1 MADNKSVLEEAL
13 LEAQQLEEAVKSNA
27 KEILAATMK
36 QEIEELVKES
46 LNEQEEDD
54 FVDEDEVS
62 LDFEDDDDEE
72 YEDQEEEEFVA
83 PEGEEEAMVSIGMEM
98 GTDEPALDL
107 TRASDDEVLKVFKS
121 MGAEDGIV
129 VTQDGDTIDIED
141 QEAGTEYKIELAES
155 KFRNNLLIR
164 EGYDKKDSMDETF
177 VDAVD
182 DSEMYEM
189 DYMDKETMEGYGKHH
204 MDEMEDEYMEGYG
217 KKHMSEME
225 DEPIYEI
232 SLEDEMA
239 LGEEDMDFEELNE
252 LENEMEMEEGS
263 HWGGNKHDY
272 HREMGAD
279 GHRHRMG
286 DVGGGK
292 YGKGGHYKDYEMLEG
307 DYSDRHMNEQTFMDK
322 VMKQINDLLDDA
334 EKAKL
339 KEKGGSSWIKGVLEK
354 AKKEANKKAMVK
366 KALGFFKSD
375 GIITSDKSGSLGS
388 FLARIMQKELEDNP
402 SQKGLRKSGT
412 GESIPARTRT
422 EMLKGV
428 GGVKKGEEEVDEAS
442 RTYGF
447 GSKSGRGLRKA
458 FTPNRYHEYPM
469 NESSRDSINKI
480 IETAKQLQTENRHYR
495 EKNKEYRQALKVF
508 RDKLN
513 EVAVFN
519 ANLAYSTKLFTEHS
533 TTKKE
538 KVNILRRFDNVT
550 TLNESKNLFNSLNS
564 ELNSKVNK
572 LNESVQKTITKTPS
586 GGSSVNLIESKT
598 YESPQITRMREI
610 MGKL

>member
-62 LDFEDDDDEE
+62 LDFDDDDEE

-83 PEGEEEAMVSIGMEM
+83 PEGEEEEAMVSIGMEM

-189 DYMDKETMEGYGKHH
+189 DYMDKETMEGYGKKH
-204 MDEMEDEYMEGYG
+204 MSEMEDEYMEGYG
-217 KKHMSEME
+217 KKHMSEVE

-239 LGEEDMDFEELNE
+239 LGEEDMDVEELNE
-252 LENEMEMEEGS
+252 LEKEMEMEEGRN
-263 HWGGNKHDY
+263 WGGNKDDY

-292 YGKGGHYKDYEMLEG
+292 YGKGGHYKDYM
-307 DYSDRHMNEQTFMDK
+307 
-322 VMKQINDLLDDA
+322 
-334 EKAKL
+334 
-339 KEKGGSSWIKGVLEK
+339 
-354 AKKEANKKAMVK
+354 
-366 KALGFFKSD
+366 
-375 GIITSDKSGSLGS
+375 
-388 FLARIMQKELEDNP
+388 
-402 SQKGLRKSGT
+402 
-412 GESIPARTRT
+412 
-422 EMLKGV
+422 
-428 GGVKKGEEEVDEAS
+428 GEEDHSDEEMEEAS

-480 IETAKQLQTENRHYR
+480 IKTAKQLQTENRHYR

-550 TLNESKNLFNSLNS
+550 TLNESKNLFKSLNS
-564 ELNSKVNK
+564 ELNSKVSK

-598 YESPQITRMREI
+598 YESPQIARMREI

>member
-1 MADNKSVLEEAL
+1 MADKKSVLEEAL

-54 FVDEDEVS
+54 FVDMEDEEEVS
-62 LDFEDDDDEE
+62 TDFVDEDDDEE

-83 PEGEEEAMVSIGMEM
+83 PEGEEEAMVSMTM
-98 GTDEPALDL
+98 GADEPALDL
-107 TRASDDEVLKVFKS
+107 TSASDDEVLKVFKS

-155 KFRNNLLIR
+155 KLRNNLLIT
-164 EGYDKKDSMDETF
+164 EDYDKNDSMDESY
-177 VDAVD
+177 VD
-182 DSEMYEM
+182 DEEMNEMYK
-189 DYMDKETMEGYGKHH
+189 DKESN
-204 MDEMEDEYMEGYG
+204 EGYG
-217 KKHMSEME
+217 KKHMDENGEKEMYEMGMDEPTYEITLAGVDEEGLDEME
-225 DEPIYEI
+225 DMD
-232 SLEDEMA
+232 DEMM
-239 LGEEDMDFEELNE
+239 EMEDMDDEMMEMEDMDVEELNE
-252 LENEMEMEEGS
+252 LEDELEEG
-263 HWGGNKHDY
+263 HDWGGNKHDY
-272 HREMGAD
+272 HREMGTD
-279 GHRHRMG
+279 GHRHRTG

-292 YGKGGHYKDYEMLEG
+292 YGKGGHYKDYEMGEMDHMEDETNEGANWGGNKG
-307 DYSDRHMNEQTFMDK
+307 DYHREMGADGHRHRTGDIGGGK
-322 VMKQINDLLDDA
+322 YG
-334 EKAKL
+334 
-339 KEKGGSSWIKGVLEK
+339 KGGHYKDYEMGEM
-354 AKKEANKKAMVK
+354 N
-366 KALGFFKSD
+366 SD
-375 GIITSDKSGSLGS
+375 
-388 FLARIMQKELEDNP
+388 E
-402 SQKGLRKSGT
+402 
-412 GESIPARTRT
+412 
-422 EMLKGV
+422 EM
-428 GGVKKGEEEVDEAS
+428 EEAS

-447 GSKSGRGLRKA
+447 GSKSGRGLRKGI
-458 FTPNRYHEYPM
+458 TNNRNLEFPI
-469 NESSRDSINKI
+469 NESTKSSMSKI
-480 IETAKQLQTENRHYR
+480 IKTAKQLQTENRQFR

-519 ANLAYSTKLFTEHS
+519 ANLAYSTKLFTEHT

-538 KVNILRRFDNVT
+538 KVNILRRFDGVT
-550 TLNESKNLFNSLNS
+550 TLNESKNLFNSFDR
-564 ELNSKVNK
+564 ELNSKSNK

>member
-1 MADNKSVLEEAL
+1 MADKKSVLEEAL

-54 FVDEDEVS
+54 FVDMEDEEEVS
-62 LDFEDDDDEE
+62 TDFVDEDDDEE

-83 PEGEEEAMVSIGMEM
+83 PEEEEEAMVSMGMSM
-98 GTDEPALDL
+98 DADEPALDL
-107 TRASDDEVLKVFKS
+107 TMSSDDEVLKVFKS

-155 KFRNNLLIR
+155 KLRNNLLIT
-164 EGYDKKDSMDETF
+164 EDYDKNDSMDESY
-177 VDAVD
+177 VD
-182 DSEMYEM
+182 DEEMNEMYK
-189 DYMDKETMEGYGKHH
+189 DKESN
-204 MDEMEDEYMEGYG
+204 EGYG
-217 KKHMSEME
+217 KKPMDEMDMDEPTYEITLMGDEEEGLDEME
-225 DEPIYEI
+225 DMD
-232 SLEDEMA
+232 DEMM
-239 LGEEDMDFEELNE
+239 EMEDMDVEELNE
-252 LENEMEMEEGS
+252 LEDELEEGHNWGGNKHDYHREMGTDGHRHRTGDVGGGKYGKGGHYKDYEMMEMDHMEDETNEGAN
-263 HWGGNKHDY
+263 WGGNKHDY

-279 GHRHRMG
+279 GHRHRTG
-286 DVGGGK
+286 DIGGGK
-292 YGKGGHYKDYEMLEG
+292 YGKGGHYKDYEMGE
-307 DYSDRHMNEQTFMDK
+307 M
-322 VMKQINDLLDDA
+322 
-334 EKAKL
+334 
-339 KEKGGSSWIKGVLEK
+339 
-354 AKKEANKKAMVK
+354 
-366 KALGFFKSD
+366 KSD
-375 GIITSDKSGSLGS
+375 
-388 FLARIMQKELEDNP
+388 E
-402 SQKGLRKSGT
+402 
-412 GESIPARTRT
+412 
-422 EMLKGV
+422 EM
-428 GGVKKGEEEVDEAS
+428 EEAS

-458 FTPNRYHEYPM
+458 ISNNRNYEYPM
-469 NESSRDSINKI
+469 NESTKSSMSKI
-480 IETAKQLQTENRHYR
+480 IKTAKQLQTENRQFR

-519 ANLAYSTKLFTEHS
+519 ANLAYSTKLFTEHT

-538 KVNILRRFDNVT
+538 KVNILRRFDGVT
-550 TLNESKNLFNSLNS
+550 TLNESKNLFNSFDR
-564 ELNSKVNK
+564 ELNSKSNK

>member
-1 MADNKSVLEEAL
+1 MADNKSVLEQAL

-27 KEILAATMK
+27 KEILASTMK

-54 FVDEDEVS
+54 FVDMEDEEEVS
-62 LDFEDDDDEE
+62 MDFDDDDDEE
-72 YEDQEEEEFVA
+72 YEDQEEEEFMMA
-83 PEGEEEAMVSIGMEM
+83 PEEEEAMVSMEM

-107 TRASDDEVLKVFKS
+107 TQASDDEVLKVFKS

-155 KFRNNLLIR
+155 KLRNNLLIR

-177 VDAVD
+177 VDDVE
-182 DSEMYEM
+182 EMNE
-189 DYMDKETMEGYGKHH
+189 MDKETKEGHYGKKP
-204 MDEMEDEYMEGYG
+204 MDEMDHMDKESNEGYG
-217 KKHMSEME
+217 KKPMDEMDMMK
-225 DEPIYEI
+225 DEPVYEI

-239 LGEEDMDFEELNE
+239 LDEMEDMEMDVEELNE
-252 LENEMEMEEGS
+252 LEMDKEMEEG
-263 HWGGNKHDY
+263 HMKNWGGNKHDY

-292 YGKGGHYKDYEMLEG
+292 YGKGGHYKDYEMGEM
-307 DYSDRHMNEQTFMDK
+307 DHMDK
-322 VMKQINDLLDDA
+322 ETNEGAHWGGNKDDYHREMGA
-334 EKAKL
+334 DGHRHRTGDIGGGKYG
-339 KEKGGSSWIKGVLEK
+339 KGGHYKDYEMGE
-354 AKKEANKKAMVK
+354 M
-366 KALGFFKSD
+366 KSD
-375 GIITSDKSGSLGS
+375 
-388 FLARIMQKELEDNP
+388 E
-402 SQKGLRKSGT
+402 
-412 GESIPARTRT
+412 
-422 EMLKGV
+422 EM
-428 GGVKKGEEEVDEAS
+428 EEAS

-447 GSKSGRGLRKA
+447 GSKSGRGLRKG
-458 FTPNRYHEYPM
+458 FTNNRNLEFPI
-469 NESSRDSINKI
+469 NESSRESIQKI
-480 IETAKQLQTENRHYR
+480 IATAKQLQTENRQFR

-508 RDKLN
+508 RNKLN

-538 KVNILRRFDNVT
+538 KVNILRRFDNVK
-550 TLNESKNLFNSLNS
+550 TLNESKNLFNDLNS

>member
-1 MADNKSVLEEAL
+1 MADKKSVLEEAL

-54 FVDEDEVS
+54 FVDMEDEEEVS
-62 LDFEDDDDEE
+62 TDFVDEDDDEE

-83 PEGEEEAMVSIGMEM
+83 PEEEEEAMVSMGMSM
-98 GTDEPALDL
+98 DADEPALDL
-107 TRASDDEVLKVFKS
+107 TMSSDDEVLKVFKS

-155 KFRNNLLIR
+155 KLRNNLLIT
-164 EGYDKKDSMDETF
+164 EDYDKNDSMDESY
-177 VDAVD
+177 VD
-182 DSEMYEM
+182 DEEMNEMYK
-189 DYMDKETMEGYGKHH
+189 DKESN
-204 MDEMEDEYMEGYG
+204 EGYG
-217 KKHMSEME
+217 KKPMDEMDMDEPTYEITLMGDEEEGLDEME
-225 DEPIYEI
+225 DMD
-232 SLEDEMA
+232 DEMM
-239 LGEEDMDFEELNE
+239 EMEDMDVEELNE
-252 LENEMEMEEGS
+252 LEDELEEG
-263 HWGGNKHDY
+263 HNWGGNKHDY
-272 HREMGAD
+272 HREMGTD
-279 GHRHRMG
+279 GHRHRTG

-292 YGKGGHYKDYEMLEG
+292 YGKGGHYKDYEMMEMDHMEDETNEG
-307 DYSDRHMNEQTFMDK
+307 ANWGGNKSDYHREMGADGHRHRTGDIGGGK
-322 VMKQINDLLDDA
+322 YG
-334 EKAKL
+334 
-339 KEKGGSSWIKGVLEK
+339 KGGHYKDYEMGE
-354 AKKEANKKAMVK
+354 M
-366 KALGFFKSD
+366 KSD
-375 GIITSDKSGSLGS
+375 
-388 FLARIMQKELEDNP
+388 E
-402 SQKGLRKSGT
+402 
-412 GESIPARTRT
+412 
-422 EMLKGV
+422 EM
-428 GGVKKGEEEVDEAS
+428 EEAS

-458 FTPNRYHEYPM
+458 ISNNRNYEYPM
-469 NESSRDSINKI
+469 NESTKKSVNKI
-480 IETAKQLQTENRHYR
+480 IATAKQLQTENRQFR

-519 ANLAYSTKLFTEHS
+519 ANLAYSTKLFTEHT

-538 KVNILRRFDNVT
+538 KVNILRRFDGVT
-550 TLNESKNLFNSLNS
+550 TLNESKNLFNSFDR
-564 ELNSKVNK
+564 ELNSKSNK

>member
-1 MADNKSVLEEAL
+1 MADKKSVLEEAL

-54 FVDEDEVS
+54 FVDVDEDEVS
-62 LDFEDDDDEE
+62 LDFEDDDDDEE
-72 YEDQEEEEFVA
+72 YEDQEEEEFMMA
-83 PEGEEEAMVSIGMEM
+83 PEEEEAMVSTGMSM
-98 GTDEPALDL
+98 DADEPALDL
-107 TRASDDEVLKVFKS
+107 TMSSDDEVLKVFKS

-155 KFRNNLLIR
+155 KLRNNLLIT
-164 EGYDKKDSMDETF
+164 EDYDKNDSMDESY
-177 VDAVD
+177 VED
-182 DSEMYEM
+182 DEMKEEM
-189 DYMDKETMEGYGKHH
+189 KDFDEGYGKRH
-204 MDEMEDEYMEGYG
+204 MDEEDDDNETM
-217 KKHMSEME
+217 
-225 DEPIYEI
+225 YEI
-232 SLEDEMA
+232 H
-239 LGEEDMDFEELNE
+239 LGEEDDDIEELDIEMGEEMDFSNLGASAKDDYSHERKLRMDGRYDAAHGDMADAFNDFNHAHALKGDAHDDRTRHYDFSE
-252 LENEMEMEEGS
+252 EMERDMEMGEG
-263 HWGGNKHDY
+263 HMYGGNKGDESRSHRDY
-272 HREMGAD
+272 ETNEMYGGNKGDESRSHRDYETNEMYGGNKGD
-279 GHRHRMG
+279 ESRSHRDYEANEMY
-286 DVGGGK
+286 GGK
-292 YGKGGHYKDYEMLEG
+292 KGDMSKSRRDYEA
-307 DYSDRHMNEQTFMDK
+307 NEMY
-322 VMKQINDLLDDA
+322 
-334 EKAKL
+334 
-339 KEKGGSSWIKGVLEK
+339 GG
-354 AKKEANKKAMVK
+354 
-366 KALGFFKSD
+366 
-375 GIITSDKSGSLGS
+375 
-388 FLARIMQKELEDNP
+388 
-402 SQKGLRKSGT
+402 
-412 GESIPARTRT
+412 
-422 EMLKGV
+422 
-428 GGVKKGEEEVDEAS
+428 KKGDMSKSRRDYESNEGHHSDEEVGEAS

-458 FTPNRYHEYPM
+458 ISNNRNYEYPM
-469 NESSRDSINKI
+469 NESTKKSVNKI
-480 IETAKQLQTENRHYR
+480 IATAKQLQTENRQFR

-519 ANLAYSTKLFTEHS
+519 ANLAYSTKIFTEHT

-538 KVNILRRFDNVT
+538 KVNVLRRFDNVT

-564 ELNSKVNK
+564 EFKSKVNK